1 MGGSSSKQ
9 PRPSYED
16 GDVRDPD
23 ILAMQEEQAKAGDD
37 QKRALRDLI
46 RRSATRR
53 VPDA

>member
-23 ILAMQEEQAKAGDD
+23 ILAMQEKRAEAGDD
-37 QKRALRDLI
+37 QENVLRDLI
-46 RRSATRR
+46 KWGARQASD
-53 VPDA
+53 P